1 MTCRICLLAVIIGTI
16 GSLGT
21 DAQPLPAELIVT
33 NAAVYT
39 VDSDRS
45 WAQAIAVRDGRL
57 VYVGPAEGVKRF
69 QGSSTRMIDARGR
82 LVLPGFHDAHIHPLV
97 AALERD
103 DCDVSQKTDRAS
115 LIAAVSRCATTAP
128 MKPWIVAFGWKEAL
142 VSAPSA
148 TSQALDRAVPD
159 RPVVVKAAYGGQSI
173 WVNSRALR
181 IAGLTASTPDPTGGS
196 IERDPVTRAPTGIFR
211 GAARR
216 LVMRHVPAPST
227 HQLDLALRAGL
238 RELARLGVTGF
249 HDAYAPPESLERYEA
264 ADRDGSLTALVRAA
278 IPVGMTAEAETDQAR
293 VSELRDLRRASR
305 GRRFAANAIKIHV
318 DGMIDLRT
326 AALLQPYEPG
336 NDTKS
341 GSGLLGHAH
350 YSQDRLNQLATL
362 LDREGFQLHIHAIG
376 DRAVR
381 MALDAF
387 EAARLRNGSR
397 DARHIVA
404 HVHLIEHSDAT
415 RFARLGAVAG
425 LQPIL
430 ARDPTYLAM
439 LRPLLGSIRVD
450 RAFPLRSISDAAA
463 RVAAGSDAP
472 DSSANP
478 LESIEAAT
486 RLPREQ
492 LTVADAVAAHTIAGA
507 WQDFLD
513 GETGSLE
520 LGKRADFI
528 VLDRNLFE
536 VPLADIHR
544 ARVLW
549 TVVEGQEV
557 YRAENW
563 DERTRDKVQQRS
575 TIDPLN
581 GASATS
587 R

>member
-1 MTCRICLLAVIIGTI
+1 MTCRICILAAIIGTI

-21 DAQPLPAELIVT
+21 GAQPLPAEFIVT

-57 VYVGPAEGVKRF
+57 VYVGSAAGVKRF

-82 LVLPGFHDAHIHPLV
+82 MVLPGFHDAHIHPLA
-97 AALERD
+97 AALERQ
-103 DCDVSQKTDRAS
+103 DCDVSQKPDLAS
-115 LIAAVSRCATTAP
+115 LIAAISGCATAAP
-128 MKPWIVAFGWKEAL
+128 TKPWIVAFGWKEAL

-148 TSQALDRAVPD
+148 TSDALDKAVPD

-181 IAGLTASTPDPTGGS
+181 IAGVTASTPDPSGGS
-196 IERDPVTRAPTGIFR
+196 IERNPVTREPTGMFR

-216 LVMRHVPAPST
+216 LMMRHVPAASA
-227 HQLDLALRAGL
+227 HQLDLALRDEL

-249 HDAYAPPESLERYEA
+249 HDAYAPAESLETYQA
-264 ADRDGSLTALVRAA
+264 ADRDGRLTALVRAA
-278 IPVGMTAEAETDQAR
+278 IPVGMTTEAESDQAR
-293 VSELRDLRRASR
+293 VSELRDLRRLSR
-305 GRRFAANAIKIHV
+305 GRRFTANAVKIHV

-326 AALLQPYEPG
+326 AALLQAYEPG
-336 NDTKS
+336 DDTRTE
-341 GSGLLGHAH
+341 SGLLGHAN
-350 YSQDRLNQLATL
+350 YSQDRLNRLATL
-362 LDREGFQLHIHAIG
+362 LDREGFQLHIHAVG
-376 DRAVR
+376 DRAAR
-381 MALDAF
+381 MALNAL
-387 EAARLRNGSR
+387 EAARRRNGSR

-415 RFARLGAVAG
+415 RFARLGAIAG

-430 ARDPTYLAM
+430 ASDQTYLAM
-439 LRPLLGSIRVD
+439 LRPLIGRVRAD
-450 RAFPLRSISDAAA
+450 RLFPIRSIGNASA

-478 LESIEAAT
+478 LDSIEAAT
-486 RLPREQ
+486 RRPREA
-492 LTVADAVAAHTIAGA
+492 LTAAEAVAAHTIAGA

-513 GETGSLE
+513 AETGSLE

-536 VPLADIHR
+536 MPPADIHR

-549 TVVEGQEV
+549 TVVEGREV

-563 DERTRDKVQQRS
+563 DER
-575 TIDPLN
+575 N
-581 GASATS
+581 ASATRLS
-587 R
+587 GAARSMR

>member
-1 MTCRICLLAVIIGTI
+1 
-16 GSLGT
+16 
-21 DAQPLPAELIVT
+21 
-33 NAAVYT
+33 
-39 VDSDRS
+39 
-45 WAQAIAVRDGRL
+45 
-57 VYVGPAEGVKRF
+57 VYVGPAAGAKKF
-69 QGSSTRMIDARGR
+69 QGSITRMIDARGR
-82 LVLPGFHDAHIHPLV
+82 MVLPGFHDAHIHPLA

-103 DCDVSQKTDRAS
+103 DCDVSQKNDLPS
-115 LIAAVSRCATTAP
+115 LIAAISGCATAEP

-148 TSQALDRAVPD
+148 SSQALDKAVAD

-181 IAGLTASTPDPTGGS
+181 IAGVNASTPDPPGGS

-216 LVMRHVPAPST
+216 LVMRHLPPVSA
-227 HQLDLALRAGL
+227 HQLDLALRDEL

-249 HDAYAPPESLERYEA
+249 HDAYAPSESLETYQA
-264 ADRDGSLTALVRAA
+264 ADRDRRLTAIVRVA
-278 IPVGMTAEAETDQAR
+278 IPVGMMAEAETDQAR
-293 VSELRDLRRASR
+293 VSELRHLRAISS
-305 GRRFAANAIKIHV
+305 GRRFAANAVKIHV

-326 AALLQPYEPG
+326 AALLQTYESGNNGQIGPG
-336 NDTKS
+336 V
-341 GSGLLGHAH
+341 LGHTN
-350 YSQDRLNQLATL
+350 YSQDRLNQLATV
-362 LDREGFQLHIHAIG
+362 LDREGFQLHIHAVG

-381 MALDAF
+381 MALNAL
-387 EAARLRNGSR
+387 EAARRRNGSR
-397 DARHIVA
+397 DARHIIA
-404 HVHLIEHSDAT
+404 HGHLIERSDAT

-425 LQPIL
+425 LQPTL
-430 ARDPTYLAM
+430 ASDQTYRAM
-439 LRPLLGSIRVD
+439 LRPLLGGLRVD
-450 RAFPLRSISDAAA
+450 RVFPLRSTSHAAA

-478 LESIEAAT
+478 LESIGAAT

-492 LTVADAVAAHTIAGA
+492 WTVAEAVTAHTIEGA

-513 GETGSLE
+513 AETGSLE
-520 LGKRADFI
+520 LGKRADFV

-536 VPLADIHR
+536 IPPADIHR

-557 YRAENW
+557 YRAEDW
-563 DERTRDKVQQRS
+563 DERNAPATRFRS
-575 TIDPLN
+575 AARSPRLN
-581 GASATS
+581 GATAKP